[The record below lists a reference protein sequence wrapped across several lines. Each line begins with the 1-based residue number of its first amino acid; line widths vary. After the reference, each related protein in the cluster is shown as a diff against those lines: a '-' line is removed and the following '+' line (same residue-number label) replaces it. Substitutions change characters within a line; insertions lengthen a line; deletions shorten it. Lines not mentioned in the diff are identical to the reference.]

1 MVVDAACGRPHDD
14 GGRLEHAHAKSVVD
28 GSGFLEQQRGESKT
42 VRCRAWRGNVDGVTD
57 TCVSSQPRLEPD
69 LGRIKGAAFREFV
82 AWCEGELGQARL
94 VAVARELPP
103 GVRHELALDL
113 GRDSLGILS
122 SRWYDAAAM
131 HALVEVIF
139 MEIDA
144 GARQDATERA
154 ADAVM
159 RSTLRGV
166 YRILF
171 EWLATPERYAR
182 FADRLWRSY
191 YDSGEMRVEL
201 VRSTAAACTIRGWR
215 AHHPRLCE
223 LNRAAA
229 SAIYRAMGCTDVTT
243 RREAC
248 IDEGADACRFVT
260 TWSIVRR
267 A

>member
-1 MVVDAACGRPHDD
+1 VSAAARDRARWTEPSVEPGLRQHVARKRRP
-14 GGRLEHAHAKSVVD
+14 RYS
-28 GSGFLEQQRGESKT
+28 
-42 VRCRAWRGNVDGVTD
+42 
-57 TCVSSQPRLEPD
+57 TCVASAPRLEPD
-69 LGRIKGAAFREFV
+69 PGRIKGAAFREFV
-82 AWCEGELGQARL
+82 AWCEGELGRSRL
-94 VAVARELPP
+94 VAVARKLPSS
-103 GVRHELALDL
+103 VREGLALELD
-113 GRDSLGILS
+113 RDSLGILS
-122 SRWYDAAAM
+122 SRWYDAAPM
-131 HALVEVIF
+131 HALVEAIF

-144 GARQDATERA
+144 RARVDSIERA

-171 EWLATPERYAR
+171 AWLASPERYAR

-191 YDSGEMRVEL
+191 YDSGEMQVEL
-201 VRSTAAACTIRGWR
+201 VMSTTAVCTIRGWR

-248 IDEGADACRFVT
+248 IDDGAEACRFVT
-260 TWSIVRR
+260 TWSAVRGE
-267 A
+267 